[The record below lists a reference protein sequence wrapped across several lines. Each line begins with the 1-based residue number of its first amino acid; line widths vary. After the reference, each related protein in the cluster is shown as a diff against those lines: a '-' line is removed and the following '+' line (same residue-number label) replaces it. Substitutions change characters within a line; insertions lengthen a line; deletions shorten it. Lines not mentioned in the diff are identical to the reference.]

1 MKVKM
6 ETTVN
11 AFADKVWE
19 TMGNFNGVPEFVAS
33 AVNSCVQGEGIGMV
47 RTLTLS
53 DGGEIIERLEEYNSE
68 NKMLKYSIVTSPLP
82 VDNYVSTVKVL
93 DMGDDRCKVEWMSTF
108 DAKGASETEAKSVIE
123 GIYSMGFN
131 GLHKL
136 HG

>member
-1 MKVKM
+1 MKVNM

-11 AFADKVWE
+11 ASADKVWE
-19 TMGNFNGVPEFVAS
+19 TIGDFNGLPEYVE
-33 AVNSCVQGEGIGMV
+33 AVINSQIQGEGIGTE

-53 DGGEIIERLEEYNSE
+53 DGGEIIEKLEDYNPE
-68 NKMLKYSIVTSPLP
+68 DKMLKYSIVNSPLP
-82 VDNYVSTVKVL
+82 VENYVSTMKVL
-93 DMGDDRCKVEWMSTF
+93 AMGDDQCKVEWMSTF
-108 DAKGASETEAKSVIE
+108 DAKGASETDAKSVIE